1 MERNS
6 KFVCECGGA
15 TLYRHRFR
23 HYKGKRHQKYELKK
37 KQEEKVAK
45 KSDEEKEHDR
55 QMILNK
61 KELYTPIIVDYIIC
75 TRNILNKLLKESK
88 DAPSMEEHKK
98 DIERYMRL
106 EDPVYK
112 LILDKM
118 DVLPWD

>member
-23 HYKGKRHQKYELKK
+23 HYRGKRHQKYELKK
-37 KQEEKVAK
+37 KQEEKK
-45 KSDEEKEHDR
+45 
-55 QMILNK
+55 
-61 KELYTPIIVDYIIC
+61 LYMPIIVEYIIC

-88 DAPSMEEHKK
+88 DAPLMEEHKK
-98 DIERYMRL
+98 EIERYMRL

-112 LILDKM
+112 LILNKM